1 MLLIII
7 RAIAY
12 ADIIRPL
19 YAAKP
24 LRIGWY
30 IAAIVDMLQMASLA
44 DLHDI

>member
-1 MLLIII
+1 MGVLKPG
-7 RAIAY
+7 AY

-24 LRIGWY
+24 FRIRWY